1 MHELAPVLLVG
12 LIVVALAFDFLN
24 GLHDAANSIATVV
37 ATRLLSPVMAVGF
50 AAFFNFAAYFLALQ
64 WPQLH
69 KVADTIGKG
78 LIDKD
83 LVTPAVVFGAL
94 VGAMFWNVVTW
105 LKGIPSSSSHALVGG
120 LIGAGV
126 AHAGI
131 AGVQW
136 NGLNKTLIAIV
147 LSPTLGLILTM
158 AIMLVTSWMGVRA
171 SARGSERTFRGL
183 HLVSAGAYSLGHGL
197 NDAQKTM
204 GIITVLLYS
213 TGYLHGDF
221 QVPHWVALSCYVAI
235 GLGTLTGGWRIIETM
250 GTRITKLNQHQGFS
264 ASTGGS
270 IMLFAASWFGIPVST
285 THTITGCVIGAGA
298 ARRASAVRWGV
309 ARSVMIAWIITI
321 PASAIVAALFYYL
334 ISGYGARALLAAAVI
349 ALFFFAAAAWR
360 EFKLHNEGRG
370 KFAAWIAAIGF
381 LTAAGIVAYGVF
393 N

>member
-1 MHELAPVLLVG
+1 VG
-12 LIVVALAFDFLN
+12 
-24 GLHDAANSIATVV
+24 
-37 ATRLLSPVMAVGF
+37 TRLLSPAAAVGF
-50 AAFFNFAAYFLALQ
+50 AAFFNFAAYFLALK

-83 LVTPAVVFGAL
+83 LITPAVVFGAL

-120 LIGAGV
+120 IIGAGV
-126 AHAGI
+126 AHAGLSGI
-131 AGVQW
+131 QW
-136 NGLNKTLIAIV
+136 TGLNKTLLAIV

-158 AIMLVTSWMGVRA
+158 IIMLVTSWLGVRA
-171 SARGSERTFRGL
+171 TARGAERTFRGL

-204 GIITVLLYS
+204 GVITVLLYS

-221 QVPHWVALSCYVAI
+221 HVPHWVALSCYVAI

-264 ASTGGS
+264 ASLGGS
-270 IMLFAASWFGIPVST
+270 TMLFAASYYGIPVST

-309 ARSVMIAWIITI
+309 ARSVMVAWIITI
-321 PASAIVAALFYYL
+321 PASASVGALFYWL
-334 ISGYGARALLAAAVI
+334 TT
-349 ALFFFAAAAWR
+349 LF
-360 EFKLHNEGRG
+360 
-370 KFAAWIAAIGF
+370 
-381 LTAAGIVAYGVF
+381 
-393 N
+393 